1 MKRLLVAAALT
12 MLLAGC
18 QDNNMTYE
26 NYMLHPEKVPAKLEA
41 CRQMSDMQITN
52 DQSCIAAIKS
62 RRAIASLL
70 KELEAD
76 PQAYGAKIMQ
86 MQIQY
91 ANLQTHIHNAS
102 KADPK
107 LLAKLQ
113 QQAKDLKYHIDVYRG
128 VIRLVGG

>member
-1 MKRLLVAAALT
+1 MKRLLGVTALT
-12 MLLAGC
+12 ILLVGC
-18 QDNNMTYE
+18 QDKNMTYE

-41 CRQMSDMQITN
+41 CRQMPDTQIRN
-52 DQSCIAAIKS
+52 DQTCIAAIKS

-70 KELEAD
+70 KELMAD

-91 ANLQTHIHNAS
+91 VNLKTQIHNAD
-102 KADPK
+102 KADSK
-107 LLAKLQ
+107 VLAKLQ
-113 QQAKDLKYHIDVYRG
+113 QQAKDLQYHIDVYRG